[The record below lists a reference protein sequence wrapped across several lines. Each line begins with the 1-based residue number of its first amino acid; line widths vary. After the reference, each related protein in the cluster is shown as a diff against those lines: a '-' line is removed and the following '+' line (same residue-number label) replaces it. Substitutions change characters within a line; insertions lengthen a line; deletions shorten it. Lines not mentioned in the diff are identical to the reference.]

1 MIWKNGQETLRDG
14 FKWKR
19 KANLYD
25 QYIGLLTELSIASC
39 FLVDSIE
46 MTADLFHFTFARKSD
61 TYFQV
66 F

>member
-1 MIWKNGQETLRDG
+1 MDLNENE
-14 FKWKR
+14 

-25 QYIGLLTELSIASC
+25 QNIGLLTQLSIASC
-39 FLVDSIE
+39 FLVESIE
-46 MTADLFHFTFARKSD
+46 IIADLFHFTFARKSD

>member
-1 MIWKNGQETLRDG
+1 MDLNENE
-14 FKWKR
+14 

-25 QYIGLLTELSIASC
+25 QYIGLLTELFIASC

-46 MTADLFHFTFARKSD
+46 VIADLFHFTFARKSD